1 MACTSDAQWAHLVDI
16 DATPGLELVCATRN
30 GTYPKVNA
38 FDDGEVVDVTAN
50 FPQYAR
56 IADSISL
63 DYDRDLRPDL
73 LLVRGG
79 ERPSDAYQP
88 SPERFEVQ
96 FITAG
101 NKAKSVKFK
110 SDGVLTVSASLRA
123 GSDPQGNPA
132 YIDIGSTSWSPTTLT
147 FDLSKDDPIN
157 AGIGSGSPGFNM
169 GYLAASG
176 EWQIVQGTSAY
187 SYSYVQVTSTAPIT
201 DLTFTGA
208 SASDKGSKPYLIRN
222 TPTGFVTITNPGFAT
237 TLRCQSAVAGDF
249 DNDMDEDVFFACTGG
264 AHNLPDRLYLN
275 NGAGKFTEAPNAG
288 GAAGITG
295 AAVSE
300 QAGTSDSVVTADYD
314 LDGFLDLLVVN
325 GLNMRPIYIGGPKQL
340 FHNLGNAN
348 HWMEFDLVGT
358 TSNRDGIGARVYAT
372 TAGITQYREQNG
384 GYHRWSQNFMR
395 VHFGLAR
402 EHRGRHQGGVA

>member
-1 MACTSDAQWAHLVDI
+1 MI
-16 DATPGLELVCATRN
+16 D
-30 GTYPKVNA
+30 
-38 FDDGEVVDVTAN
+38 D
-50 FPQYAR
+50 
-56 IADSISL
+56 
-63 DYDRDLRPDL
+63 
-73 LLVRGG
+73 
-79 ERPSDAYQP
+79 
-88 SPERFEVQ
+88 
-96 FITAG
+96 
-101 NKAKSVKFK
+101 
-110 SDGVLTVSASLRA
+110 
-123 GSDPQGNPA
+123 
-132 YIDIGSTSWSPTTLT
+132 
-147 FDLSKDDPIN
+147 N

-169 GYLAASG
+169 GYLASG
-176 EWQIVQGTSAY
+176 EWQIVQGNSAY

-208 SASDKGSKPYLIRN
+208 SASDKGSKPFLIRN
-222 TPTGFVTITNPGFAT
+222 TSTGFVTIANPGFAA

-264 AHNLPDRLYLN
+264 AHNIPDRLYLN

-340 FHNLGNAN
+340 FHNLGNDN

-395 VHFGLAR
+395 VHFGLATNTAADIR
-402 EHRGRHQGGVA
+402 VEWPDGTSTVYLGLESNHVYQLRQDGDFVQLGD